1 MAKTSARHQRTA
13 QRRDQRRAQVQAS
26 SQTATAPTTLAQ
38 AIAQAKAQWQQSNPS
53 GQGIQGA
60 YVGGYTGARQDRAQT
75 AGWITNIGSI
85 NTDTVLDLRTL
96 RGRSSDAIRNAP
108 VALGAINTTVA
119 HSIGTG
125 LSYSPAI
132 DGEFLGLSDEDAE
145 DWAAD
150 TKRRFETWAHSP
162 DCDLA
167 RQYDF
172 YGLQGLAYRSALER
186 GDAFAL
192 TPRPLRNG
200 KPTLAL
206 QLIEADRICNP
217 QYGANTPSRIEGIEI
232 NPDTG
237 EPLIAHVARYHP
249 GGMFSGAINNEWTPV
264 AFRGAATGRRNIL
277 QVYKP
282 LRPGQVRGVPWIAP
296 ILEPLKQLQRWSDSE
311 LNAAVV
317 SSLNATFIT
326 MDGQAFQDIYDEETQ
341 GAYANKAGKWSGE
354 IESGQA
360 INLLPGESIES
371 PTPGRPNPAFDPFWQ
386 AMVRQIGMALEIPVE
401 VLTMHFQ
408 SSYSAARGAML
419 MAWKFFRGQR
429 DLMAKTFCQPVFE
442 LWLADEVAEGRIAAP
457 GFFTDPV
464 VRAAW
469 CRAQWIGDAMG
480 SLNPTDDVNAAEKRI
495 NLGISTKQAESI
507 AYNGVDWQDNH
518 EQRVKEINA
527 EKEDGIWLPPPGTPA
542 MLPGAQTP
550 MEDGQPIA
558 PDQPDDQPGT
568 TPAKTPAS
576 TPGRKTAH
584 LPTGP
589 HGPTA
594 NVAQAAPG
602 YVSHQAFAAL
612 DAKIDAL
619 QTLLA
624 QFAQAQAQAQAQAA
638 PVQHHIH
645 LPEQRH
651 EIHNH
656 LPAPVVQT
664 DVHVPET
671 TVNVEA
677 VMPSAPAV
685 PAPVVNITN
694 DVQPAPVT
702 VNNAF
707 AARATQTVETD
718 PTTGDIVRTVTD
730 YTV

>member
-1 MAKTSARHQRTA
+1 MAKTSARHQRRVQRQSAATPTA
-13 QRRDQRRAQVQAS
+13 
-26 SQTATAPTTLAQ
+26 APTAAPLPASLNQ
-38 AIAQAKAQWQQSNPS
+38 AIAQAKAQAKAQWQAQNP
-53 GQGIQGA
+53 GA
-60 YVGGYTGARQDRAQT
+60 QTAFIGGYTGARQDRAQT
-75 AGWITNIGSI
+75 ANWITNIGSI

-119 HSIGTG
+119 HTIGTG

-132 DGEFLGLSDEDAE
+132 DGEFLGLSDEESE
-145 DWAAD
+145 DWCAD
-150 TKRRFETWAHSP
+150 TKRRFEAWAHSV

-172 YGLQGLAYRSALER
+172 YGLQELACRSALER
-186 GDAFAL
+186 GDTFVL
-192 TPRPLRNG
+192 TPRPLRDG

-206 QLIEADRICNP
+206 QIIEADRVCNP
-217 QYGANTPSRIEGIEI
+217 QYGANMPERIEGIDI
-232 NPDTG
+232 NPITG
-237 EPLIAHVARYHP
+237 EPLVAHVAKYHP
-249 GGMFSGAINNEWTPV
+249 GGMFSGAVNNEWTPV
-264 AFRGAATGRRNIL
+264 AFRGAQTGRRNIL
-277 QVYKP
+277 HIYKP

-317 SSLNATFIT
+317 SSLNATFVT
-326 MDGQAFQDIYDEETQ
+326 MDAEAFQNVYDEDSQ
-341 GAYANKAGKWSGE
+341 GLYINKASSWSGE
-354 IESGQA
+354 VESGQA
-360 INLLPGESIES
+360 INLMPGESIES

-419 MAWKFFRGQR
+419 MAWKFFRGRR
-429 DLMAKTFCQPVFE
+429 DLIAKTLCQPVFE

-464 VRAAW
+464 VRASW

-480 SLNPTDDVNAAEKRI
+480 SLNPTDDVTAAEKRI

-507 AYNGVDWQDNH
+507 AYDGVDWQDKH
-518 EQRVKEINA
+518 EQRVKETNA

-542 MLPGAQTP
+542 MLPGAQAP
-550 MEDGQPIA
+550 IEDGQPVA
-558 PDQPDDQPGT
+558 PGKPDDQPGN
-568 TPAKTPAS
+568 
-576 TPGRKTAH
+576 TPGQAPGSKTAQ
-584 LPTGP
+584 LPQPGHAAQPSSPQAGP
-589 HGPTA
+589 A
-594 NVAQAAPG
+594 
-602 YVSHQAFAAL
+602 YVSHQTFAAL
-612 DAKIDAL
+612 ESKIDAL

-624 QFAQAQAQAQAQAA
+624 QLAQAPQAA
-638 PVQHHIH
+638 PVHHIH
-645 LPEQRH
+645 LPEHRS

-656 LPAPVVQT
+656 LPAPVVKT

-671 TVNVEA
+671 NVHVEA
-677 VMPSAPAV
+677 VMPATPAA

-694 DVQPAPVT
+694 DVKPAPVT

-707 AARATQTVETD
+707 AAKATQTVNTD
-718 PTTGDIVRTVTD
+718 PTTGDIVSTVTV
-730 YTV
+730 YEGA